1 MLFRSALV
9 SSLFQVLV
17 VPPSVEAAAA
27 PGVPR
32 WWIGLAGLAL
42 VLVFGQCLLGAG
54 MASQW
59 AADQCLAVG
68 DGCHW
73 LLAHRQLATPA
84 ALGVGLL
91 ALTGVALP
99 SGSSHLQGLA
109 WGAAA
114 LVVVQV
120 VLGVS
125 TLRLELQQP
134 LVTVAHQVVA
144 ALLVGLLASVLTRAV
159 LARSLLIRPSADAS
173 GTNVSGEWARG

>member
-1 MLFRSALV
+1 M
-9 SSLFQVLV
+9 
-17 VPPSVEAAAA
+17 
-27 PGVPR
+27 
-32 WWIGLAGLAL
+32 
-42 VLVFGQCLLGAG
+42 
-54 MASQW
+54 
-59 AADQCLAVG
+59 
-68 DGCHW
+68 
-73 LLAHRQLATPA
+73 AHRQLATPA

-134 LVTVAHQVVA
+134 LVTVAHQICA
-144 ALLVGLLASVLTRAV
+144 ALLLAVAAGGALAGNPRTELQRLLDDAIASSGASGGELHRAEAITPE
-159 LARSLLIRPSADAS
+159 LMQPSADPCTLHLPLRS
-173 GTNVSGEWARG
+173 RDGGLQGVLELMYTEQTTISMVKQ